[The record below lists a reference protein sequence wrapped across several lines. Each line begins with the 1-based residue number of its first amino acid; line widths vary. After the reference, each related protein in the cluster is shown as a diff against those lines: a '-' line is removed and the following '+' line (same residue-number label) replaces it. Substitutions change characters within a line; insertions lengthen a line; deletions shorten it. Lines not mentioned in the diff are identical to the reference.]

1 MNKRLLNS
9 AIAFATMALLI
20 ACSDDDNKIEPTP
33 TAPAPSTPT
42 SKGAYVLSSGYWGE
56 NNASIQYIDLENHR
70 VINDDMYFHANGE
83 KLGDSGQ
90 DLLLYGSKLYCTVS
104 TSEKVVIMDKSCKVL
119 KSHSLYVDPDILP
132 NDIIIDSDPR
142 YLAAHNGKVY
152 FTSYDGTVSRID
164 TATLEIE
171 AKVNIGN
178 VPEAITVAND
188 KLYVNLSNYGSGNR
202 VAVIDIATFTK
213 IKEIRVALNPYSTCF
228 TGSDGYVYVISNGNY
243 AGDASIPESEWV
255 YSTLQRIYPETDM
268 ITEEWPATFA
278 CQYGDDIYAIYSE
291 YYLPATHKCVKY
303 NLVNK
308 GETDF
313 IDLDEFKFDG
323 YACANSINVNPA
335 NGDAYVCCTP
345 WGQYGVVKVFNKQGD
360 CQQEYTVGYCPSK
373 VIFTE

>member
-9 AIAFATMALLI
+9 AIAFATMALFV
-20 ACSDDDNKIEPTP
+20 ACSDDDKTIEPTP
-33 TAPAPSTPT
+33 TVPAPQTQA

-56 NNASIQYIDLENHR
+56 NNASIQYIDLENNR
-70 VINDDMYFHANGE
+70 VINDDMYFTANGE
-83 KLGDSGQ
+83 GLGDSGQ
-90 DLLLYGSKLYCTVS
+90 DLILYGSKLYCTVS
-104 TSEKVVIMDKSCKVL
+104 TSEKVVIMDKRCKVL
-119 KSHSLYVDPDILP
+119 KSHSLRVDTESLP
-132 NDIIIDSDPR
+132 SDIIINSSPR

-152 FTSYDGTVSRID
+152 FTAYDGTVSRID
-164 TATLEIE
+164 TTTLEIE
-171 AKVNIGN
+171 AKINIGN
-178 VPEAITVAND
+178 VPEAITVANE
-188 KLYVNLSNYGSGNR
+188 KLYVNLSDYGSGNR

-243 AGDASIPESEWV
+243 AGDVSIPESKWV

-291 YYLPATHKCVKY
+291 YYLPETHKCVKY

-308 GETDF
+308 SESNF
-313 IDLDEFKFDG
+313 IDLEEFKYDG

-345 WGQYGVVKVFNKQGD
+345 WGQYGVVKVFNKHGD
-360 CQQEYTVGYCPSK
+360 YQQEFTVGYCPSK

>member
-70 VINDDMYFHANGE
+70 VINDDMYFYANGE

-90 DLLLYGSKLYCTVS
+90 DLILYGSKLYCTVS

-164 TATLEIE
+164 TTTLEIE
-171 AKVNIGN
+171 AKATEEVQKLIDNSTGKLKEKYRFLQKLITSTSLQSEVVHVGNELGGIIDIFGKRLYSMNDTELLYSEMGNRLANQRNNYAHGNLNIDFIGDSLIDVVYAERIVYAMQLKRYGVEPINIQKSINELFRCGLLIEEGKIGN
-178 VPEAITVAND
+178 VF
-188 KLYVNLSNYGSGNR
+188 L
-202 VAVIDIATFTK
+202 
-213 IKEIRVALNPYSTCF
+213 
-228 TGSDGYVYVISNGNY
+228 
-243 AGDASIPESEWV
+243 
-255 YSTLQRIYPETDM
+255 
-268 ITEEWPATFA
+268 
-278 CQYGDDIYAIYSE
+278 
-291 YYLPATHKCVKY
+291 
-303 NLVNK
+303 
-308 GETDF
+308 
-313 IDLDEFKFDG
+313 
-323 YACANSINVNPA
+323 
-335 NGDAYVCCTP
+335 
-345 WGQYGVVKVFNKQGD
+345 
-360 CQQEYTVGYCPSK
+360 
-373 VIFTE
+373 

>member
-33 TAPAPSTPT
+33 TVPVPTTPT

-70 VINDDMYFHANGE
+70 VINDDMYFYANGE

-90 DLLLYGSKLYCTVS
+90 DLILYGSKLYCTVS

-164 TATLEIE
+164 TTTQEIE

-202 VAVIDIATFTK
+202 VAVIDIATFT
-213 IKEIRVALNPYSTCF
+213 
-228 TGSDGYVYVISNGNY
+228 
-243 AGDASIPESEWV
+243 
-255 YSTLQRIYPETDM
+255 
-268 ITEEWPATFA
+268 
-278 CQYGDDIYAIYSE
+278 
-291 YYLPATHKCVKY
+291 
-303 NLVNK
+303 
-308 GETDF
+308 
-313 IDLDEFKFDG
+313 
-323 YACANSINVNPA
+323 
-335 NGDAYVCCTP
+335 
-345 WGQYGVVKVFNKQGD
+345 
-360 CQQEYTVGYCPSK
+360 
-373 VIFTE
+373 